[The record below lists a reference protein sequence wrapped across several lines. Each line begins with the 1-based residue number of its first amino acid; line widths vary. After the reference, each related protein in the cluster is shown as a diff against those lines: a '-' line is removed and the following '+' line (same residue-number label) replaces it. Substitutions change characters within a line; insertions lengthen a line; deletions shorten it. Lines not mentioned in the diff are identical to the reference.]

1 MSEKKFNIVGKMHL
15 KKSFAPCK
23 KKMFD
28 SCKGKK
34 NPWQNVISGGVCSD
48 PRAWRKTH
56 THTLT
61 LSLPYTH
68 TDGGPGR
75 AERKKGKKK
84 SSRIN
89 VGRAHRT
96 AGKADCRG
104 SSPPFSLQ
112 LSLSFF
118 LFLRVA
124 GRLSSSP
131 RSFPQPSLE
140 PLPAAG

>member
-1 MSEKKFNIVGKMHL
+1 
-15 KKSFAPCK
+15 
-23 KKMFD
+23 MFD

-75 AERKKGKKK
+75 AERKKGKK
-84 SSRIN
+84 N
-89 VGRAHRT
+89 RAESMLDART
-96 AGKADCRG
+96 GPLAKPTAAAL
-104 SSPPFSLQ
+104 PP
-112 LSLSFF
+112 
-118 LFLRVA
+118 LFLSNSPS
-124 GRLSSSP
+124 LSSSSCVSLAVSRP
-131 RSFPQPSLE
+131 LRALSPNHRLSLCQQRGRPTYLAARRAQPSQCVRFKS
-140 PLPAAG
+140 